1 MSAVDLKESKP
12 GEHSQNKFSEQ
23 KQEKKKSPQSKDSHS
38 GLLKHW
44 I

>member
-23 KQEKKKSPQSKDSHS
+23 KQEKKSHHNQKTVIPDS
-38 GLLKHW
+38 
-44 I
+44 